1 MDDDFRG
8 GFGEEL
14 RGSPQMYNQNGWA
27 THHGNQHE
35 GHHNQPDMRGMGQF
49 G

>member
-1 MDDDFRG
+1 
-8 GFGEEL
+8 
-14 RGSPQMYNQNGWA
+14 MYNQNGWV

-35 GHHNQPDMRGMGQF
+35 GPHSQADMRGMGQY